1 MGLHLKW
8 IIGVGLLFAL
18 GCEPSAPPAKTPA
31 SAPPEL
37 PAHSGPSA
45 PSAEPV
51 KVDLVEAKAIERV
64 PLRLIQ
70 DQQLK
75 TSEAKLALRPFKLEA
90 SPEDAPAAWVLR
102 HALFTHHIAV
112 LSPLQGAQERFI
124 LYDLKTGLKLSERQG
139 RFISASDSRGWLVYE
154 VQGQQSE
161 LTVET
166 LDPAS
171 TDVVKLQ
178 GADKQPVKAFSALA
192 DEQLWILAPA
202 HGGRQTLIGSWAK
215 GKPAPVELGV
225 EITGR
230 INDLKAQGDKLVV
243 ELVAGVGRREEDC
256 ERLELSPDQARPRCL
271 EQPKPNAW
279 RFEGKRSEAPTLRS
293 PQGQVVTWRAPEGC
307 TLDINAHLVEPTAAM
322 LRCLPKKDQAPQWWL
337 WTPEGELRLPITQRQ
352 LTRGELK
359 STLVFTHETIVDLK
373 RAKLLDATTL
383 VRALEGTSAAR
394 QTLVETAPEL
404 GVRKLWQLNADEQSL
419 RLLSTY
425 EDCPVGAQLQQDGLK
440 GSVIVISCRD
450 LRKNTKAPM
459 KHHWTE
465 RLDLASGQ
473 RVRISEGF
481 PEALHEDGT
490 LILSDRAQHQDL
502 HISQLWVLAP

>member
-1 MGLHLKW
+1 MGSYLKW
-8 IIGVGLLFAL
+8 ITGVGLLVAL
-18 GCEPSAPPAKTPA
+18 GCEPSTTTAKAPSP
-31 SAPPEL
+31 S
-37 PAHSGPSA
+37 PSA
-45 PSAEPV
+45 PSAPSAQPAEPV

-64 PLRLIQ
+64 SLRLIQ
-70 DQQLK
+70 DQPLK
-75 TSEAKLALRPFKLEA
+75 TSEAKPALLPFKLEV
-90 SPEDAPAAWVLR
+90 SPEGVPAAWVLR
-102 HALFTHHIAV
+102 HALFAHHIAV
-112 LSPLQGAQERFI
+112 LSPLQSTQDQFV
-124 LYDLKTGLKLSERQG
+124 LYDLKTGTKLSERQG
-139 RFISASDSRGWLVYE
+139 RFITASDARGWLVYE

-166 LDPAS
+166 LEPSS
-171 TDVVKLQ
+171 TETVKLQ
-178 GADKQPVKAFSALA
+178 SADKQPVKAFSALA
-192 DEQLWILAPA
+192 DDQLWILAPA
-202 HGGRQTLIGSWAK
+202 HGGRQTLIGSWDK
-215 GKPAPVELGV
+215 GKPTPVELGV

-230 INDLKAQGDKLVV
+230 INDVKAQGDKLIV
-243 ELVAGVGRREEDC
+243 ELVSGVGRREEDC
-256 ERLELSPDQARPRCL
+256 ERLELTPDQARPGCL

-307 TLDINAHLVEPTAAM
+307 TLDINAHLVEPSAAM

-337 WTPEGELRLPITQRQ
+337 WSPEGVMSLPIKQRQ
-352 LTRGELK
+352 LPRGELK
-359 STLVFTHETIVDLK
+359 STLVFTDETIVDLK

-383 VRALEGTSAAR
+383 VRALEGTSAKR

-404 GVRKLWQLNADEQSL
+404 GVRKLWLLNTDEQSL

-440 GSVIVISCRD
+440 GNVVVVSCRD

-459 KHHWTE
+459 THHWTE

-481 PEALHEDGT
+481 PEALHDDGT

-502 HISQLWVLAP
+502 HISQLWVLSP